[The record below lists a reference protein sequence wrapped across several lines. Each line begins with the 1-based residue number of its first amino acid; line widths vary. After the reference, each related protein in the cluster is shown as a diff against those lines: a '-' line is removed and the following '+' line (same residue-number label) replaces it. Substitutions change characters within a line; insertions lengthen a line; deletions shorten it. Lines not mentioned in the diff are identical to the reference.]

1 MTVVPR
7 NAISD
12 LASFTSIIQLEIN
25 SNQSTWYRG
34 CGSYSHKLQPTLYRQ
49 HSINTI
55 EGLMEKESEII
66 DRFKER
72 CIPHLDRQLVGDWEY
87 LFLMQH
93 HGVPTRLLDW
103 SENPFFALYFAIE
116 SAPYKLTGGSPKYS
130 ESAAF

>member
-1 MTVVPR
+1 
-7 NAISD
+7 
-12 LASFTSIIQLEIN
+12 
-25 SNQSTWYRG
+25 
-34 CGSYSHKLQPTLYRQ
+34 
-49 HSINTI
+49 
-55 EGLMEKESEII
+55 MEKESGII

-93 HGVPTRLLDW
+93 HGVLTRLLDW

-130 ESAAF
+130 ESNAF

>member
-1 MTVVPR
+1 
-7 NAISD
+7 
-12 LASFTSIIQLEIN
+12 
-25 SNQSTWYRG
+25 
-34 CGSYSHKLQPTLYRQ
+34 
-49 HSINTI
+49 
-55 EGLMEKESEII
+55 MEKESEII

-72 CIPHLDRQLVGDWEY
+72 CIPHLDLQLVMDWEY

-93 HGVPTRLLDW
+93 HGVLTSLLDW